1 MKLFKVSTLF
11 IIFFM
16 IFLQGCKSDIELTM
30 ERGNYFYLN
39 GDFSEASLEFKKII
53 LQHSNKNDLDIK
65 QIEILAH
72 AYQQLALSQA
82 QLGDQADSIKER
94 IIDYKN
100 ALENSKKAESL
111 AIKEGKRSE
120 YRKTRLGIENKLKL
134 IQ

>member
-1 MKLFKVSTLF
+1 
-11 IIFFM
+11 M
-16 IFLQGCKSDIELTM
+16 IFLQGCKSDMELTM

-39 GDFSEASLEFKKII
+39 ADFSEASLEFKKII
-53 LQHSNKNDLDIK
+53 LQYSNKNNLDIK
-65 QIEILAH
+65 EIEILAH

-82 QLGDQADSIKER
+82 QLGDEADSINER
-94 IIDYKN
+94 IIDYRN

>member
-1 MKLFKVSTLF
+1 MRLFRNPIVF
-11 IIFFM
+11 IILSLAFF
-16 IFLQGCKSDIELTM
+16 QSCKTDSELTM
-30 ERGNYFYLN
+30 ERGNYFYSN
-39 GDFSEASLEFKKII
+39 GSYSEASSEFKKII
-53 LQHSNKNDLDIK
+53 LKYSDIGSLNNNE
-65 QIEILAH
+65 IEILAH

-82 QLGDQADSIKER
+82 QLASQASTVNES

-111 AIKEGKRSE
+111 AIKEGKRTE